1 MKKSIISLCGLLF
14 FAAQSCDV
22 LDKDPVEF
30 VSTEETFGMLEG
42 DFQSDNILP
51 WSPNTVAFSQHSIST
66 KDDQWKWEIIRA
78 CNAYLEYYELAPVAE
93 SIKQHYAGEVLFF
106 KCMDYFN
113 KVRRF
118 GDVPWYDHIL
128 IPGDEDL
135 YKGRDSRT
143 VVMANVLKDINQAIA
158 WLPCQQ
164 RRRSGFES
172 TYVFVRRDFPPL
184 S

>member
-30 VSTEETFGMLEG
+30 VSTEETFANATEETLQSYCNNFYPDLLSGHGAFNGYSFGMLEG

-143 VVMANVLKDINQAIA
+143 
-158 WLPCQQ
+158 
-164 RRRSGFES
+164 
-172 TYVFVRRDFPPL
+172 
-184 S
+184 